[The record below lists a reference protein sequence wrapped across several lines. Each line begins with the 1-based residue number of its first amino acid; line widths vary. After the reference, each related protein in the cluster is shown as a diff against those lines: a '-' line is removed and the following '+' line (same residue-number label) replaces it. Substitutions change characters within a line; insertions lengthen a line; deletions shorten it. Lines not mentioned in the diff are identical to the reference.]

1 MRPLKA
7 WQRKKINRKR
17 KLDRIKEMEL
27 ESLDKLYDSIRE
39 KCNNEYNIMIINP
52 KDIQESF
59 KFLKDNR
66 FNNNIREDLKNI
78 IELMLEYFKHQDRK
92 IRSCFM

>member
-1 MRPLKA
+1 MKA

-17 KLDRIKEMEL
+17 KMEKIKELDL
-27 ESLDKLYDSIRE
+27 ESLDKLYHSIRE

-52 KDIQESF
+52 KDIQESY

-66 FNNNIREDLKNI
+66 VNNNIREDLKNI
-78 IELMLEYFKHQDRK
+78 IALMLEYFKHKDSK
-92 IRSCFM
+92 IRSCLM